1 MVNNVENQGLKRGT
15 LELLEYNDKY
25 TEIFYEEKTKLEKIL
40 DGFYVKIEHVGS
52 TAIKGIKSKPIIDIL
67 ITCNNLDEFI
77 EFAKKNVASDIYTIK
92 EEPTRGGDFLIRKE
106 ENGKVK
112 AFIHVLPE
120 NSSIAKNY
128 ILFRDYLN
136 RNIDE
141 AKKYEKLKLK
151 LYNKY
156 KNDRQSYTLGKDKYI
171 NKIIQ
176 KAQKE
181 EYR

>member
-1 MVNNVENQGLKRGT
+1 MVNNVDNQGLKRGT
-15 LELLEYNDKY
+15 LKLLDYNDKY
-25 TEIFYEEKTKLEKIL
+25 KKIFENEKSELEKIL
-40 DGFYVKIEHVGS
+40 DGFYIEIEHVGS

-67 ITCNNLDEFI
+67 VTCSNLEKFI
-77 EFAKKNVASDIYTIK
+77 EFAKKNVANGTYTIK

-112 AFIHVLPE
+112 AFIHVLPKE
-120 NSSIAKNY
+120 SDIAKNY

-136 RNIDE
+136 NNKEE
-141 AKKYEKLKLK
+141 AKKYEKLTLE

-156 KNDRQSYTLGKDKYI
+156 KNDRQNYTLGKDKYI
-171 NKIIQ
+171 NSIIQ
-176 KAQKE
+176 KAKKE